1 MQTGPKNSA
10 PVPLELGRC
19 ISAIVTS
26 LNNKLSSGASQE
38 YRRSFDLGVIEWRII
53 FQLASERWSTGAQ
66 LSQAI
71 GLDKAAVSRSLA
83 QLKARQLVRF
93 RPASGRRIEVAL
105 TQKGWATYNNVLP
118 VALQRETRLLTG
130 FTAAEVDQLVA
141 CCIAWSP
148 TCRWSRRTLKRGA
161 RPPRPVRRGGG
172 LRPRPPQPRAD
183 ARSRRRPRR
192 HVPAIHVS
200 AAGLNSSPCA

>member
-1 MQTGPKNSA
+1 MQTRPKNSA

-105 TQKGWATYNNVLP
+105 TQKGWAAYRNVLP
-118 VALQRETRLLTG
+118 VALQRETCLLTD
-130 FTAAEVDQLVA
+130 FTAAEVDQL
-141 CCIAWSP
+141 
-148 TCRWSRRTLKRGA
+148 
-161 RPPRPVRRGGG
+161 
-172 LRPRPPQPRAD
+172 
-183 ARSRRRPRR
+183 
-192 HVPAIHVS
+192 
-200 AAGLNSSPCA
+200 

>member
-105 TQKGWATYNNVLP
+105 TQKGWATYKNVLP

-130 FTAAEVDQLVA
+130 FTAAEVDQLVLLLHRLVA
-141 CCIAWSP
+141 NLP
-148 TCRWSRRTLKRGA
+148 L
-161 RPPRPVRRGGG
+161 VE
-172 LRPRPPQPRAD
+172 AD
-183 ARSRRRPRR
+183 AQKRRATSAASPARRRL
-192 HVPAIHVS
+192 ATQ
-200 AAGLNSSPCA
+200 AAAAES